1 MKHVSTASATAT
13 AMATPPT
20 PPPPAPPATA
30 PLTSGT
36 APPPTPK
43 ATAPAP
49 IAWLIAAVTRPP
61 VRRAGRIAATAY
73 RVLAITLLLAGT
85 LGVVIVLVARNFSS
99 TQPAWAVEG
108 YTLALVT
115 GGMLFVG
122 DVVRHIGFGGVPP
135 LIRAVPW
142 LAVLVQTAFSL
153 FVYYVLLTQGI
164 EAAHR
169 FYDSGTHTPSGAI
182 PLWLI
187 YVAVPLVGIRGLTTT
202 LTQLVVQLWPGS
214 VQR

>member
-1 MKHVSTASATAT
+1 MKHVSTPTVT
-13 AMATPPT
+13 AMAAPPT
-20 PPPPAPPATA
+20 PRPV
-30 PLTSGT
+30 
-36 APPPTPK
+36 
-43 ATAPAP
+43 
-49 IAWLIAAVTRPP
+49 AWLIAAVMRPG
-61 VRRAGRIAATAY
+61 VRRAGRLAATAY
-73 RVLAITLLLAGT
+73 RALAIALLLAGT
-85 LGVVIVLVARNFSS
+85 LGVVVVLVSRNFSS

-108 YTLALVT
+108 YTLTLVT

-135 LIRAVPW
+135 LIRAFPT
-142 LAVLVQTAFSL
+142 LAALVQAAFSL
-153 FVYYVLLTQGI
+153 FVYYVLTREGV
-164 EAAHR
+164 EAAQR

-202 LTQLVVQLWPGS
+202 LTQLTVQLWPGS